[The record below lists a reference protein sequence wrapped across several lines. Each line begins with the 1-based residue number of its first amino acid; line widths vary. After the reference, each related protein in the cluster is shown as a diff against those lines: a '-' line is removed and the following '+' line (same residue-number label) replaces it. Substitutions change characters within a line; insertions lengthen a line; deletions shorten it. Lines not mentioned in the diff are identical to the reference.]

1 MSTPV
6 GCRHIRMLCKAKQTI
21 GITLN
26 VREIGSRRGTSNL
39 ADGWPKYRMS
49 LFRRSAKS
57 ERAGKPTSFPETLG
71 TRLAGKPGYDFA
83 ASQWVAYVFRAK
95 HRTIKYA
102 VYFEQIDRSGP
113 R

>member
-21 GITLN
+21 GIMLN

-57 ERAGKPTSFPETLG
+57 ERAGKP
-71 TRLAGKPGYDFA
+71 GYDFA

-102 VYFEQIDRSGP
+102 VYFEQIDRSGH